1 VLDIAL
7 GGDDFPQF
15 RAAPSHISSKSEKS
29 HEGLPASG
37 KATSKISDPQVQE
50 TENVCSARDHTLTR
64 THLCLHTGLT
74 TPPHLA
80 AFMLLSS
87 SPGSHMSLCPHS
99 PSSCPQQRPDCQG
112 GKVQPPGAVSQH
124 SPCLSSLWLL
134 LACQGTLRPQSSLGA
149 IRPLGLGGNETF
161 TVGRV
166 GMTAPSQP
174 AGPGS
179 LLGSIALS
187 SAPG

>member
-1 VLDIAL
+1 VCWTLL
-7 GGDDFPQF
+7 WEGMTFP
-15 RAAPSHISSKSEKS
+15 SSEQRR
-29 HEGLPASG
+29 
-37 KATSKISDPQVQE
+37 ATSPQSQRRAMRG
-50 TENVCSARDHTLTR
+50 SQPQGRPPARSVTLKFRRLRPHAHDHTLTR
-64 THLCLHTGLT
+64 THLCLHRGLT